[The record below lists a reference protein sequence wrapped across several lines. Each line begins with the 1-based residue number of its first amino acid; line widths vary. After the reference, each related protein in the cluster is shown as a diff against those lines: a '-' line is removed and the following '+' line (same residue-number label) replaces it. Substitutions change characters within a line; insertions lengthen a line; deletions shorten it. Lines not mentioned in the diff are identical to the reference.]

1 MWPFFGISKSGDYYL
16 YLRGPWQRSLMI
28 IDTVLPQCWFSF
40 RYLKK
45 TICHFF
51 LEHLSIIS
59 TFKTCQM
66 TTRGDSNIFRKIALL
81 LLFFLFLSFPS
92 LLLYFYLRKVFT
104 HVKMTDRLAID
115 DDGQKLFKKDWILI
129 NHFSYFLAPNCCF
142 QSKKKKPTIEQEK
155 RPFSLQIDLYFA
167 KTENPEI
174 PSFQISVS
182 NFTYLFLFETW
193 RK

>member
-1 MWPFFGISKSGDYYL
+1 
-16 YLRGPWQRSLMI
+16 MI
-28 IDTVLPQCWFSF
+28 IITILISF
-40 RYLKK
+40 KK
-45 TICHFF
+45 LFVIF

-66 TTRGDSNIFRKIALL
+66 TTGGDSNIFCKIALL

-142 QSKKKKPTIEQEK
+142 QSKKKGLSKK
-155 RPFSLQIDLYFA
+155 RGH
-167 KTENPEI
+167 
-174 PSFQISVS
+174 
-182 NFTYLFLFETW
+182 FLF
-193 RK
+193 KSICISQK

>member
-1 MWPFFGISKSGDYYL
+1 
-16 YLRGPWQRSLMI
+16 
-28 IDTVLPQCWFSF
+28 
-40 RYLKK
+40 
-45 TICHFF
+45 
-51 LEHLSIIS
+51 
-59 TFKTCQM
+59 M

-142 QSKKKKPTIEQEK
+142 QSKKNPRLNKKRGHFLCKSICISQKPKTPKYHHFKSVFPTL
-155 RPFSLQIDLYFA
+155 PTYFYL
-167 KTENPEI
+167 KHEENSI
-174 PSFQISVS
+174 LFYLKCM
-182 NFTYLFLFETW
+182 TYLDKNVFQNGYVLLSATH
-193 RK
+193 

>member
-1 MWPFFGISKSGDYYL
+1 
-16 YLRGPWQRSLMI
+16 
-28 IDTVLPQCWFSF
+28 
-40 RYLKK
+40 
-45 TICHFF
+45 
-51 LEHLSIIS
+51 
-59 TFKTCQM
+59 M

-142 QSKKKKPTIEQEK
+142 QSKKKPTIEQEK

-167 KTENPEI
+167 KTENSEI

-182 NFTYLFLFETW
+182 NFTYLSTVIFQLVPALE
-193 RK
+193 

>member
-142 QSKKKKPTIEQEK
+142 QSKNTPRLNKKRGHFLCKSICISQKP
-155 RPFSLQIDLYFA
+155 
-167 KTENPEI
+167 KTPKYHH
-174 PSFQISVS
+174 FKSV
-182 NFTYLFLFETW
+182 FPTLPTYLP
-193 RK
+193 